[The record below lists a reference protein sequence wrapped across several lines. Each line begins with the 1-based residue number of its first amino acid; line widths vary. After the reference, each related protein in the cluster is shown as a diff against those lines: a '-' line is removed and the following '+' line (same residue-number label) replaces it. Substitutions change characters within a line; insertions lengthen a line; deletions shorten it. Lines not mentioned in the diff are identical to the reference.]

1 MEHIRA
7 PTLSVT
13 FSIRIS
19 FTRISP
25 PGHRAQT
32 HKRLGKRL
40 EEAYAG
46 RTPEIAP
53 ALALHFEQGREFP
66 NALRYLREAA
76 ESSTKRLGHAEAAS
90 YLTRALG
97 ILDRFDAADEFSARV
112 ALLRQRSWALRSCG
126 DLVGSIRDLRDM
138 IACAEQAGEI
148 KQQLNGL
155 TAVSSLCLRVDRHAC
170 LEAAEDVLSRSQ
182 ALADDTFK
190 ALVQGSSA
198 SVNLFLN
205 GWRKQDATLCDR
217 AIELSASATNYGILI
232 RRNGIS
238 GIVDCWRSRY
248 QECRRAGTEG
258 KAIGAFG
265 RRRLHFCSVQRS

>member
-1 MEHIRA
+1 LIRKDHILVRSGVSEWPDGTYSGSYA
-7 PTLSVT
+7 FRHILYQN
-13 FSIRIS
+13 IIYQNL
-19 FTRISP
+19 P

-40 EEAYAG
+40 EEAHAG

-53 ALALHFEQGREFP
+53 VLALHFEQGREFP

-138 IACAEQAGEI
+138 IACAEYLIAQRYTRSERLGLLGGSAG
-148 KQQLNGL
+148 
-155 TAVSSLCLRVDRHAC
+155 
-170 LEAAEDVLSRSQ
+170 
-182 ALADDTFK
+182 
-190 ALVQGSSA
+190 
-198 SVNLFLN
+198 
-205 GWRKQDATLCDR
+205 
-217 AIELSASATNYGILI
+217 GILVGRAMTERPDLFAAVVANVGALDMI
-232 RRNGIS
+232 RMEITPTGPGN
-238 GIVDCWRSRY
+238 VDEFGSVKT
-248 QECRRAGTEG
+248 EAGFAALLEMSTYHH
-258 KAIGAFG
+258 AQA
-265 RRRLHFCSVQRS
+265 